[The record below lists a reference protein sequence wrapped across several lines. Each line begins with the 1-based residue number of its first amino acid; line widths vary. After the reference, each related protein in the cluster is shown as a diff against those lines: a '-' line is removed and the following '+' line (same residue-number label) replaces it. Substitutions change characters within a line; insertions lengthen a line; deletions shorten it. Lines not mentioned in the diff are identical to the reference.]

1 MAISMYVT
9 TYNTTVCPYT
19 FHTDTMSSDPSPPVP
34 PPPMETPSEP
44 DADENISHPS
54 LELYRH
60 TILRGANM
68 GSFLALVVGP
78 PVLFFRGVRSPAEM
92 MRRMAGIC
100 AKGMVSRNAQL

>member
-1 MAISMYVT
+1 
-9 TYNTTVCPYT
+9 
-19 FHTDTMSSDPSPPVP
+19 
-34 PPPMETPSEP
+34 METSSEEP

-78 PVLFFRGVRSPAEM
+78 PVLLLRGVRSPAEM
-92 MRRMAGIC
+92 LRRMAGIC
-100 AKGMVSRNAQL
+100 AKGMVSALFYTSCGMQIAHNNN